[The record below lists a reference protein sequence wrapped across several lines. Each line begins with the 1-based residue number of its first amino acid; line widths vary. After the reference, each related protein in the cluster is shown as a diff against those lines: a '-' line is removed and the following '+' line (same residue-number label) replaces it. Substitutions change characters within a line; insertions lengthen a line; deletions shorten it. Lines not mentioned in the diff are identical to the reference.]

1 MQEECDMAEEP
12 IDLEAFYETNAA
24 KFYNYFFAR
33 LMHREN
39 AEDLTS
45 QTFLKIAEAQ
55 GSYSPKKAQLN
66 AWAWRIARNTLIDYY
81 RTQKRELSLEELS
94 LCCNALPA
102 VSFEEQY
109 RKIVDPE
116 RRWLY
121 TALRRLPER
130 DRRLV
135 CCKYCMG
142 WSYHEISGYF
152 HINESTLATVLW
164 RAKKKLQEW
173 EEKDR
178 I

>member
-1 MQEECDMAEEP
+1 MGDESFN
-12 IDLEAFYETNAA
+12 LETFYEANAA
-24 KFYNYFFAR
+24 KFYNYFFVR

-45 QTFLKIAEAQ
+45 LTFLKIAEAQ
-55 GSYSPKKAQLN
+55 RACGAREAQLN

-81 RTQKRELSLEELS
+81 RTQKRELSLEELPS
-94 LCCNALPA
+94 GCKAAPT

-109 RKIVDPE
+109 RQIMDPD

-121 TALRRLPER
+121 GALRRLPER
-130 DRRLV
+130 ERRLV

-142 WSYHEISGYF
+142 WSYHEISSHF

-164 RAKKKLQEW
+164 RAKRKLREW
-173 EEKDR
+173 NAS
-178 I
+178 